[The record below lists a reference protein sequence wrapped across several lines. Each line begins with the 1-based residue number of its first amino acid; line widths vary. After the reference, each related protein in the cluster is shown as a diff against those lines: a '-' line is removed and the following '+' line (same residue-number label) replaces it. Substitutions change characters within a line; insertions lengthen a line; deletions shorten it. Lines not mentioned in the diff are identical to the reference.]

1 MGTRRDPHF
10 SAERTFKID
19 VKRFGASLPREDVQ
33 AAIEQLR
40 GLELAGKVNLP
51 RPDNVLSVHEY
62 WGRYHAQRAS
72 GHLKTVRATRLTD
85 RSLPAPTR
93 PVAPLVS
100 LRMLCEERRGVR

>member
-40 GLELAGKVNLP
+40 GLELAGKVNLQ

-62 WGRYHAQRAS
+62 WGRYHAQRVS
-72 GHLKTVRATRLTD
+72 GHLKTVRAASAHATHP
-85 RSLPAPTR
+85 LPA
-93 PVAPLVS
+93 A
-100 LRMLCEERRGVR
+100 CRR